1 MRKSSGADLPV
12 GRLAVKSSDLEPVV
26 LPLLLGTVFHVT
38 SSPALTDI
46 VSSGAIRSNC
56 DRRFQFTFPQ
66 SENNYGRQRGY
77 VCLFDF
83 REASEDDAREARRK
97 FNFLKPTSADPVF
110 LFLSRSEH
118 ARLVAW
124 TDAPAGAMV
133 VPYVETWY
141 PEDVPLSSL
150 SGALVVT
157 VEPDDVDSAFRRVI
171 RELHQHK
178 NDLLDSGKVP
188 IGAYTVEELKLRAQ
202 EWATVAR
209 EAGLEIDQDW
219 DEDRVERNSP
229 GYSISLHAWRP
240 KYWQDSTHNSASD

>member
-1 MRKSSGADLPV
+1 LSKNSGADLPI
-12 GRLAVKSSDLEPVV
+12 GRLSVKSSDLEPVV

-38 SSPALTDI
+38 SSPALIDV
-46 VSSGAIRSNC
+46 VSSGAIRSNH

-83 REASEDDAREARRK
+83 REASENAAREARCK

-110 LFLSRSEH
+110 LFLTPSEYP
-118 ARLVAW
+118 RLIAW

-133 VPYVETWY
+133 IPYVETWY
-141 PEDVPLSSL
+141 PGDVPLSLL

-157 VEPDDVDSAFRRVI
+157 VEPDDVDSAFRRII
-171 RELHQHK
+171 RELHQDK
-178 NDLLDSGKVP
+178 NDLLDSGNVP
-188 IGAYTVEELKLRAQ
+188 IEAYTVEELKLRAE

-219 DEDRVERNSP
+219 DENRVERTSA

-240 KYWQDSTHNSASD
+240 EYWQDSTHDSD